1 MKQNFKINGFPYK
14 VPVCL
19 SCHNSA
25 EEEPEEQ
32 THETLASIVCIHCK
46 ISSNIIRNY
55 EDCWT
60 LDGALHLEQD
70 DEEETVVEIF
80 HRWCLFS
87 FSTSCFSDKKHHFF
101 IQLGDN
107 ALPVVAFILLLN
119 VNKYNC
125 GREN

>member
-1 MKQNFKINGFPYK
+1 MKPLVRNFKINGFPYK

-19 SCHNSA
+19 SCHNSV

-60 LDGALHLEQD
+60 LDGALHLEPD

-80 HRWCLFS
+80 HR
-87 FSTSCFSDKKHHFF
+87 
-101 IQLGDN
+101 
-107 ALPVVAFILLLN
+107 
-119 VNKYNC
+119 
-125 GREN
+125 